1 MSPSSISPLHV
12 GTGQLDCQVLQY
24 VRHIQ
29 STGITRR
36 PPRRKIHTEKKHKKV
51 SKNILYYIRVLQ
63 MGFFFIPA
71 VSGRSSR
78 PHLTFSPPLNRRRSP
93 ASLEITRRDY
103 LKKTETK
110 WSTDI

>member
-12 GTGQLDCQVLQY
+12 GTGQLGLSGPTICATYTGHRNYSAAATPQDSHGEKAQKSIQKYSIL
-24 VRHIQ
+24 HQ
-29 STGITRR
+29 STADD
-36 PPRRKIHTEKKHKKV
+36 
-51 SKNILYYIRVLQ
+51 
-63 MGFFFIPA
+63 FFFPA

>member
-63 MGFFFIPA
+63 MGFFF
-71 VSGRSSR
+71 SCSFGKKQ
-78 PHLTFSPPLNRRRSP
+78 HTTFDIFASIKPPPQPCLPLNHSP
-93 ASLEITRRDY
+93 RLSKEDRNQVVD
-103 LKKTETK
+103 
-110 WSTDI
+110 